1 MVLIIGIVCVFSMLL
16 FLLWQQFRRD
26 AITFQQNMESLQK
39 IIVANN
45 KRKLEQSQKIQLT
58 EEFQSHFK
66 NDSAIIGQ
74 SIFNL
79 NYELFEMLSNNNLLL

>member
-1 MVLIIGIVCVFSMLL
+1 MVLLIGIVCVFSMLL

-26 AITFQQNMESLQK
+26 TIAFQQKMESLQK

-45 KRKLEQSQKIQLT
+45 KTKLEQSQKIQLT
-58 EEFQSHFK
+58 EEFQLHFK
-66 NDSAIIGQ
+66 NDSAAIGQ

-79 NYELFEMLSNNNLLL
+79 NYELFEILSNNNLLL

>member
-1 MVLIIGIVCVFSMLL
+1 MLL

-26 AITFQQNMESLQK
+26 EIAFQKKMESLQK

-45 KRKLEQSQKIQLT
+45 QKKIEQSQKIQLT
-58 EEFQSHFK
+58 EEFQAHFK
-66 NDSAIIGQ
+66 NDSALIGQ

-79 NYELFEMLSNNNLLL
+79 NYELFEMLSKNNLLQ